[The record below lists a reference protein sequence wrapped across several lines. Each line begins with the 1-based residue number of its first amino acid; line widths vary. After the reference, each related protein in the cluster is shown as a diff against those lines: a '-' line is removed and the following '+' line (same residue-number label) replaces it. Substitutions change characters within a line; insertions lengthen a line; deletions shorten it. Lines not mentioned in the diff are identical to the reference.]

1 MAKNRDI
8 KYINRDFGSFRQ
20 SLIDYART
28 YFPTSYN
35 DFSPASPGMMFIE
48 MGSYVGDVLSF
59 YLDNQLQET
68 YLQFARQE
76 NNLFELAYMF
86 GYKPRVTGVAT
97 TDIDFYQQVP
107 AIESGSGDYI
117 PDYSYALFV
126 NQNASIKSTSN
137 SAVRFLV
144 QDDLNFASSGSL
156 DPTEVTVYS
165 VDGSGNPTFFLL
177 KKSRK
182 SISATI
188 NTTTVSVGA
197 PQSFFTTTIN
207 DSNIVEILDI
217 VDSDGNEW
225 YEVDT
230 LGQETV
236 FDTVRNSNAF
246 DPNFTSDSG
255 DVPYLLRLRKVQRRF
270 ATKFLNSGSIQLQFG
285 AGKTTDDDESIIP
298 NPDNVGIGLPFE
310 KVKLTTAFSPTNFI
324 FTNTYGI
331 APSNTTLTIRYLTG
345 GGIEANVPS
354 NDLTTLI
361 ANIEFLNSNL
371 DPTTAQT
378 IFNSVAV
385 TNPTAS
391 SGGGDGDSIAEIR
404 QNAISNFSTQQRT
417 VTADDYLIRAL
428 SMPSNYGSVSK
439 AHITPVSLKDSPNA
453 ENTPILDLYVL
464 TYDQNK
470 NLAIPTQ
477 ALKQNLRTY
486 LSQYRMVGDT
496 VNIKEAFIVNI
507 GVNFE
512 IIVLPDC
519 NSSEVI
525 LNCINSLI
533 DYFNIDNWQI
543 NQPIILKE
551 LNVLL
556 DRVEGVQ
563 TVKNIEIINKTGENL
578 GYSRFGYDILGATA
592 GNVIYPSLDPMIFE
606 VKYPTTDIQGKVVSF

>member
-345 GGIEANVPS
+345 GGIEANIPS
-354 NDLTTLI
+354 NDLTTLT

-378 IFNSVAV
+378 VFNSIAV

-507 GVNFE
+507 GINFE
-512 IIVLPDC
+512 IIVLPDY

>member
-1 MAKNRDI
+1 MVKNRDI

-354 NDLTTLI
+354 NDLTTLT

-378 IFNSVAV
+378 VFNSIAV

-507 GVNFE
+507 GINFE
-512 IIVLPDC
+512 IIVLPDY

>member
-1 MAKNRDI
+1 MAKSRDI
-8 KYINRDFGSFRQ
+8 KYINRDFGSLRQ
-20 SLIDYART
+20 SLIDYSRT

-35 DFSPASPGMMFIE
+35 DFSPASPGMMFME
-48 MGSYVGDVLSF
+48 MAAYVGDVLSF

-68 YLQFARQE
+68 FLQFARQE

-97 TDIDFYQQVP
+97 TTMDFYQQVP
-107 AIESGSGDYI
+107 SIESGSGNYV

-144 QDDLNFASSGSL
+144 QDDLNFASSGSVN
-156 DPTEVTVYS
+156 PTEVTVYS

-207 DSNIVEILDI
+207 DSNIVGILDI
-217 VDSDGNEW
+217 IDSDGNEW

-236 FDTVRNSNAF
+236 FDTIRNANAF
-246 DPNFTSDSG
+246 DPNFTADSG
-255 DVPYLLRLRKVQRRF
+255 DVPYLLRLKKVQRRF
-270 ATKFLNSGSIQLQFG
+270 ATKFVDSGSIQLQFG

-345 GGIEANVPS
+345 GGVEANVPS
-354 NDLTTLI
+354 NDLTTLT

-371 DPTTAQT
+371 DPTTSQT

-391 SGGGDGDSIAEIR
+391 SGGGDGDTINEIR
-404 QNAISNFSTQQRT
+404 QNAISNFATQQRT
-417 VTADDYLIRAL
+417 VTADDYLVRAL
-428 SMPSNYGSVSK
+428 SMPSNYGSISK

-470 NLAIPTQ
+470 RLAVPTTT
-477 ALKQNLRTY
+477 LKQNLRTY

-512 IIVLPDC
+512 IIVLPDY

-525 LNCINSLI
+525 LNCINSLVEYFSI
-533 DYFNIDNWQI
+533 DKWQI

-563 TVKNIEIINKTGENL
+563 TVKNVEIVNKAGENL
-578 GYSRFGYDILGATA
+578 GYSRFGYDILGATSA
-592 GNVIYPSLDPMIFE
+592 GIIYPSLDPMIFE
-606 VKYPTTDIQGKVVSF
+606 IKYPTTDIQGKVVSF

>member
-1 MAKNRDI
+1 MVKNRDI

-97 TDIDFYQQVP
+97 TNIDFYQQVP

-354 NDLTTLI
+354 NDLTTLT

-378 IFNSVAV
+378 VFNSIAV

-507 GVNFE
+507 GINFE
-512 IIVLPDC
+512 IIVLPDY